1 MNAITVFEER
11 KEDFRAQLDAA
22 ADEKARIA
30 AAQFALEQIAC
41 VLAQQEQDDIARQR
55 QQAVLAVARRA
66 PELLACAGAEGE
78 LVLAPAKKKKKPVR
92 AAYGAKAI
100 GAAILALLAA
110 YELIDGQFIFAA
122 LQAAGMALLL
132 LGGGALPARFG
143 AAGAAQARGIVTIDA
158 DALLARVG
166 DLCRAADVCVSDL
179 SLLEKEAGLSR
190 LSGTADEA
198 MIDLLMAMMEAKA
211 SGRADAGERMLS
223 LAEQYLRMLGMEAV
237 MYSRDTEDCFDVLPT
252 LTGERT
258 IRPALFKDGKLIRR
272 GVAARAME
280 GSVGA

>member
-110 YELIDGQFIFAA
+110 HELIDGQFIFAA
-122 LQAAGMALLL
+122 LQMAGGALVL

-237 MYSRDTEDCFDVLPT
+237 MYSQDTEDCFDVLPT